1 MNTHEIFTALME
13 AVEKLQ
19 KDHGSR
25 FTAAQKRARSSA
37 NIIKKLAHQY
47 KQAALA
53 ESKVEE

>member
-1 MNTHEIFTALME
+1 ME

-25 FTAAQKRARSSA
+25 FTAAQKRARSNA
-37 NIIKKLAHQY
+37 NTIKKLAHQY